1 MKGANTL
8 LAHLVCV
15 QYKNRQDHRSGRPQ
29 RLEKRRGGVHT
40 GSMKKPWKIVACIPA
55 VDEAPGYHEYFIVRA
70 TDRHTALATLR
81 KARKDLL
88 DIACEVKGEAGHDF
102 LDWLEFDKDV
112 FSIIV
117 G

>member
-1 MKGANTL
+1 VCNTKTGKTI
-8 LAHLVCV
+8 V
-15 QYKNRQDHRSGRPQ
+15 QAGHRGW
-29 RLEKRRGGVHT
+29 KRDVAGCIL